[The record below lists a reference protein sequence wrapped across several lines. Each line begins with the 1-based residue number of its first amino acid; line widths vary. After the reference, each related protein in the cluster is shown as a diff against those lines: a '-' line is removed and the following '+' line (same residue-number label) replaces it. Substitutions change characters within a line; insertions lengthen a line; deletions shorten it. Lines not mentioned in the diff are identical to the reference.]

1 MRPHLVNV
9 AIVVLGLVA
18 AISVALVFFGALDS
32 PLETRSLCQDRASAQ
47 VFDARQPEALR
58 RCFVGQA
65 DLFLEVD
72 FAEAK
77 DLSKAFLTL
86 LTAVLVA
93 SITFS
98 EKIVGIGTS
107 GWWARSTMV
116 TCWLLLLLA
125 IVACGA
131 ALALMA
137 TAAGYALYQPELGY
151 QRLTVRA
158 VYLYLT
164 AGVFFGL
171 GLATMLV
178 TGIIS
183 LSQRKSS
190 RAPET

>member
-1 MRPHLVNV
+1 MRPQLINA
-9 AIVVLGLVA
+9 AIVLLGLVA
-18 AISVALVFFGALDS
+18 FIAVAFVFFGALDA
-32 PLETRSLCQDRASAQ
+32 PLETRSRCHDRASGQ
-47 VFDARQPEALR
+47 VFDALQPGELR
-58 RCFVGQA
+58 RCLVGQA

-107 GWWARSTMV
+107 GWWVRSTMI

-137 TAAGYALYQPELGY
+137 SAASSALYQPDSSY
-151 QRLTVRA
+151 QSLTVRA

-164 AGVFFGL
+164 AGFSFGL
-171 GLATMLV
+171 GLAAMLV

-183 LSQRKSS
+183 LSQRK
-190 RAPET
+190 